1 MSGIFGLCKDGWIV
15 REGRRIVA
23 VCVLARREV
32 SVSGWGKEAR
42 TSYEP
47 ELRRERVQGSY
58 VSEFLS
64 LGRCD
69 TTASQLQS
77 EADVGRGPEKNESCV
92 RDISWP

>member
-1 MSGIFGLCKDGWIV
+1 LWLC
-15 REGRRIVA
+15 A
-23 VCVLARREV
+23 CLLAERYPFR
-32 SVSGWGKEAR
+32 GGGKEAR
-42 TSYEP
+42 ASYEP

-77 EADVGRGPEKNESCV
+77 EADVGRGPEKKNESCV